1 MKAHLDEETGAFY
14 LHLDDSS
21 IVESEEV
28 HPGVVLDFDA
38 EDQVVAIEI
47 LGLKDRLTSANLKR
61 IQVQAP

>member
-14 LHLDDSS
+14 LRLDDSS

-38 EDQVVAIEI
+38 EDQVVGIEI
-47 LGLKDRLTSANLKR
+47 RGLKDRLTSANLKR